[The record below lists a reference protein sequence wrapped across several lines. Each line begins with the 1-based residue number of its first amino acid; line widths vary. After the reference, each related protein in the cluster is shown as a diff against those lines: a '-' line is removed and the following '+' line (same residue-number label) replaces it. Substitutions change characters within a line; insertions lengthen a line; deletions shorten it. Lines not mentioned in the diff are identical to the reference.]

1 MATGTAG
8 STARHNTQ
16 QQVGYIRRDFTFATS
31 GVKTIGIVPEG
42 AIIVSAGVIVTT
54 AFNAAGNDFL
64 NFGTAAD
71 PDGFATDLTLATI
84 GNIVWDEL
92 ATSNDLG
99 PFTVPTTIVM
109 EYTFTSTAPTTGA
122 GSVYVL
128 YVEGYDAS

>member
-8 STARHNTQ
+8 TTARQYPYQMVH
-16 QQVGYIRRDFTFATS
+16 YLRRDITYADT
-31 GVKTIGIVPEG
+31 GVLTVGIVPAG
-42 AIIVSAGVIVTT
+42 AIIVGAGVIVSV
-54 AFNAAGNDFL
+54 AFNAAGNDLL
-64 NFGTAAD
+64 NLGTSGD

-99 PFTVPTTIVM
+99 PFTSDTTIVV
-109 EYTFTSTAPTTGA
+109 EYTYTSTAPTAGA

-128 YVEGYDAS
+128 FIPDNDL